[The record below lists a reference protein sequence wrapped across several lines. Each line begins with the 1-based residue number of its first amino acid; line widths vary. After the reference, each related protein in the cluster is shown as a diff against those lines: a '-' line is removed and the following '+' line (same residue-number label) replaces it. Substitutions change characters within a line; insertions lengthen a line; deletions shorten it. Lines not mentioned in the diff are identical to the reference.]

1 MTRVRRP
8 LAPRWFPARLFA
20 ALLALAC
27 LASGAGVA
35 RAADMAFS
43 IAPLAD
49 PETCRHKCVDV
60 ILADG
65 EIVDSTP
72 EELLEF
78 LAKHLRDDR
87 LRTVVFLNSPG
98 GKVVASMRLGQVLRK
113 VGAMAVVA
121 RVVPPEPGS
130 GQNAAFASARCY
142 SACVYAL
149 MGAKKRVAPPQSSVG
164 IHRMFNI
171 ISGRDPS
178 GFVDGPQ
185 RVYDAGL
192 LGSKLESY
200 AASMGVSPDLV

>member
-1 MTRVRRP
+1 M
-8 LAPRWFPARLFA
+8 
-20 ALLALAC
+20 
-27 LASGAGVA
+27 
-35 RAADMAFS
+35 
-43 IAPLAD
+43 
-49 PETCRHKCVDV
+49 
-60 ILADG
+60 
-65 EIVDSTP
+65 
-72 EELLEF
+72 
-78 LAKHLRDDR
+78 
-87 LRTVVFLNSPG
+87 VFLKAPG

-200 AASMGVSPDLV
+200 AASMGVSPDLVATAERISSDSIHILTPTELRKWRLASPKF